1 VTEYAIET
9 PIFVAL
15 CYHDAKHR
23 YVDPLSGKKD
33 SALIKKA
40 IKKLF
45 LIYSISDALYFVA
58 QIFLE
63 ICLLQIFVVEA
74 YKAAIYSSLFAW
86 TIYFVSMNT
95 IIRLEKFMQTDS
107 IFVRS

>member
-74 YKAAIYSSLFAW
+74 YQAAIYSSLFAW